1 MPNSLTS
8 FIGNIQYYLE
18 INIKDMIGNTRYVFK
33 IKIFHLHLFEDNV
46 GKNLVD
52 TSGRGC

>member
-8 FIGNIQYYLE
+8 FIGNFQYYFVVY
-18 INIKDMIGNTRYVFK
+18 IQDKIGNTRYVFK

>member
-8 FIGNIQYYLE
+8 FIGNFQYHLVV
-18 INIKDMIGNTRYVFK
+18 NIKDKIGNTRYVFK
-33 IKIFHLHLFEDNV
+33 IKILQLHLFEDNV

>member
-8 FIGNIQYYLE
+8 FIGNFQYYLVV
-18 INIKDMIGNTRYVFK
+18 NIKDKIGNTRYVFK
-33 IKIFHLHLFEDNV
+33 IKILQLHLFEDNV